1 MAVCP
6 GKVVVITSCRGYNNQ
21 GYNNYRNPFNV
32 YLNDVYIGEL
42 ISGNGDKGEG
52 FLGTLDGGVSIPS
65 THPLCDGREGD
76 FPLTYTYRFDDS
88 IINVGLNT
96 LILRSSAVSINE
108 INNPGAGGTF
118 TVILYEISGGLLV
131 NPVTIHSGLGWAT
144 GGSDVSI
151 PFQFACPGSPDIN
164 WLSTTPA
171 GTTISPSQSAL
182 SALSALPCCEC
193 TATTPKPSTINSWI
207 FTPPGVILGE
217 PWYLSTTTA
226 PDNVIL
232 TYDIATTTITTTP
245 YITTTTI
252 APAIPTTPIP
262 KKCKCKEKNCNYL
275 GF

>member
-6 GKVVVITSCRGYNNQ
+6 GKVVVITSCMRGY
-21 GYNNYRNPFNV
+21 GNNYRNPFNIFI
-32 YLNDVYIGEL
+32 NDVYVGHL
-42 ISGNGDKGEG
+42 GGGHGDMATG
-52 FLGTLDGGVSIPS
+52 FIGTLDGSIAIP
-65 THPLCDGREGD
+65 PLVPICDNLPYYDPPNYPPPES
-76 FPLTYTYRFDDS
+76 YRFDDS
-88 IINVGLNT
+88 IINIGQNIIDFRHDENMPVYNSGT
-96 LILRSSAVSINE
+96 
-108 INNPGAGGTF
+108 GG
-118 TVILYEISGGLLV
+118 VMVVALYEISGGLLV
-131 NPVTIHSGLGWAT
+131 NPVTMYSLGWAT
-144 GGSDVSI
+144 GGGGDQQVRF
-151 PFQFACPGSPDIN
+151 PFVCPGSPDIN

-171 GTTISPSQSAL
+171 GTTISPSQ
-182 SALSALPCCEC
+182 SALPCCEC

-252 APAIPTTPIP
+252 TPAIPTTPIP